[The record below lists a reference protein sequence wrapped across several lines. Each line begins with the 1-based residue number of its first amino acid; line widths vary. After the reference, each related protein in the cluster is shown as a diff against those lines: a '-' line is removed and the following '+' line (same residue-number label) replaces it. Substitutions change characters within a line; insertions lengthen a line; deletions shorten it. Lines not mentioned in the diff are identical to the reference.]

1 MKSSH
6 PMVLRCY
13 KIFDPAA
20 EVAAAQ
26 GTSTIFMIVGASG
39 LTLAVT
45 RALEMWGS
53 SNAGDV
59 WLRLSSWNWC
69 WLKFSWRLKVLN
81 IIDPLKIEKLCE
93 NLLFQTVKPFQD
105 HFGKR
110 DPTSIKCQM
119 LIGFYRDATSFRGT
133 FFLLHLP
140 SIWEPLS
147 KRHLAMASLRFYCAA
162 WDAFLWEPRNEG
174 LQPCQ
179 LMPTETEIDDWWFNS
194 SYGGF
199 NDIFKFQQLRHQL
212 G

>member
-13 KIFDPAA
+13 KIFDPAT

-69 WLKFSWRLKVLN
+69 MTQ
-81 IIDPLKIEKLCE
+81 IQLKIKSTKYYRSSKNQE
-93 NLLFQTVKPFQD
+93 TVWKFTVPNSETIP
-105 HFGKR
+105 G
-110 DPTSIKCQM
+110 S
-119 LIGFYRDATSFRGT
+119 
-133 FFLLHLP
+133 
-140 SIWEPLS
+140 
-147 KRHLAMASLRFYCAA
+147 
-162 WDAFLWEPRNEG
+162 LWEKRSDKYQMSDVDRI
-174 LQPCQ
+174 LQRCHLFPWNFFPPS
-179 LMPTETEIDDWWFNS
+179 LTFN
-194 SYGGF
+194 
-199 NDIFKFQQLRHQL
+199 L
-212 G
+212 GTSQ